1 MKRAYVSPEVEFV
14 MFGNE
19 SIVASSTCDFDCDSN
34 CSCHFCV
41 GVCTWDCTS
50 DDSTCTSGDFNK

>member
-1 MKRAYVSPEVEFV
+1 MKKNYVAPVMEFV

-19 SIVASSTCDFDCDSN
+19 NIVVASECDFDCPEN

-41 GVCTWDCTS
+41 GVCTWDCQV
-50 DDSTCTSGDFNK
+50 DDSTCPSGDFN